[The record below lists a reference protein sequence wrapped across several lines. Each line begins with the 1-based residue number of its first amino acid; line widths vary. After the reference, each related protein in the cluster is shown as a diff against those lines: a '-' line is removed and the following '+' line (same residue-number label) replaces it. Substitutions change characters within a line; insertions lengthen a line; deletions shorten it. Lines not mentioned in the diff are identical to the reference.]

1 MIAKQTPLMISPLVV
16 DEHQA
21 AAMLGISERKLWEYR
36 NSGELPIVRLGRLVR
51 FSVEDLRKFVD
62 SKRVEKLSPDMANG

>member
-1 MIAKQTPLMISPLVV
+1 MNGPNYSFSIAPLVV

>member
-1 MIAKQTPLMISPLVV
+1 MNATQFPILIAPLVV

>member
-1 MIAKQTPLMISPLVV
+1 MNATQFPILFAPLVV